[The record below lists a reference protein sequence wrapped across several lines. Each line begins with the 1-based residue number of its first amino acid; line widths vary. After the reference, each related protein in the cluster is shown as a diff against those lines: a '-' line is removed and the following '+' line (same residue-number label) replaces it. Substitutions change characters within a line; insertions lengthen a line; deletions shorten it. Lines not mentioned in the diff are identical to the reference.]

1 MHAHDCGLTCVQL
14 TKPFGRPVSAAFRS
28 FRVVGDGAHTLLV
41 GALAMVSTGAP
52 WVMPEDIPALI
63 AEGTNEF
70 AINRP
75 GSLACRCVQRSPLLE
90 PQPTAGAAQP
100 TAGAAAHGWSR
111 SAHALG

>member
-1 MHAHDCGLTCVQL
+1 MHMIVDL
-14 TKPFGRPVSAAFRS
+14 RVSSLRS
-28 FRVVGDGAHTLLV
+28 LLADPCPLLFVRFASLATEPTPLLV